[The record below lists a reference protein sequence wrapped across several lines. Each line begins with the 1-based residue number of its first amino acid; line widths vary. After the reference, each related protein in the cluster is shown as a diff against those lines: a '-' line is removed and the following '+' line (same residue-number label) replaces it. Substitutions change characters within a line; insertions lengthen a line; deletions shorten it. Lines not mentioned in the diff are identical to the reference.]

1 MEQDAQGLLSLGFS
15 DNDTIGAPLLPLTV
29 DEFLKRDINRRQ
41 FLGRSACQAAGVAAG
56 VMTLSSPASALPS
69 SRVPVAV
76 IGVRNRGRELA
87 TVFATQPDVE
97 LRTLCDVDP
106 AVLRAAAGSL
116 GTLTPHPLH
125 SESDYRRVL
134 DDPAIAAVVIATPDH
149 THLLLALAACAA
161 GKDVYLESPV
171 VARLDEAG
179 PLLAAAAASQRI
191 VQAGLQERSGHTI
204 QEAIELLHRGRL
216 GTVRLA
222 KAWVV
227 HRRKPLPNKPDS
239 DVPDGVDYAGWQ
251 LGLSPRPFNP
261 NRFHFNWRWFWDC
274 GGGELSQWGSH
285 LLDLARWGLQ
295 VDWPERVS
303 ATGGKYAFAQ
313 DATETPDTLCVQYAY
328 RDRTIV
334 WEHRLWSAHP
344 IEGRSSGV
352 AFYGERG
359 VLVLDRSGWK
369 VYDGEPAGGVTTAR
383 ELDLAHVRNFIDSVR
398 TRQTP
403 AADLVTATVSA
414 GLCHLGNRAYRAG
427 RELTLDD
434 WVTELA

>member
-1 MEQDAQGLLSLGFS
+1 
-15 DNDTIGAPLLPLTV
+15 LPLTV
-29 DEFLKRDINRRQ
+29 DEFLKRDLNRRQ
-41 FLGRSACQAAGVAAG
+41 FLGRSACRAATVAAG
-56 VMTLSSPASALPS
+56 VMTLSANAAAAPS

-87 TVFATQPDVE
+87 TLLAAQPDVE
-97 LRTLCDVDP
+97 LRTVCDVDP
-106 AVLRAAAGSL
+106 SVLHSAAAQLSPL
-116 GTLTPHPLH
+116 AAHPITI
-125 SESDYRRVL
+125 ESDYRRIL

-149 THLLLALAACAA
+149 SHVPLALAACAA
-161 GKDVYLESPV
+161 GKDIYLESPV
-171 VARLDEAG
+171 IGRLEESDR
-179 PLLAAAAASQRI
+179 LISAAASSNCLI
-191 VQAGLQERSGHTI
+191 QAGLQERSGAVIRDAI
-204 QEAIELLHRGRL
+204 QFLHRGRL

-227 HRRKPLPNKPDS
+227 HRRKPLPKKAD
-239 DVPDGVDYAGWQ
+239 DATPDGVDYTAW
-251 LGLSPRPFNP
+251 LATHEPRPFNP
-261 NRFHFNWRWFWDC
+261 NRFHFNWRWFWDY

-295 VDWPERVS
+295 VDWPERV
-303 ATGGKYAFAQ
+303 AALGGKYAFH
-313 DATETPDTLCVQYAY
+313 DATETPDTLSVQYGYA
-328 RDRTIV
+328 DKTIL

-352 AFYGERG
+352 AFYGDKG

-383 ELDLAHVRNFIDSVR
+383 ELDIAHLRNFVDSIR

-403 AADLVTATVSA
+403 TADLPTALVSA

-427 RELTLDD
+427 RELTATD
-434 WVTELA
+434 WQDAQG